1 MPYIRVDGMNML
13 LLQPK
18 LPHHNT
24 IYSSPDLSP
33 CQMSSFPSVTPSCNA
48 FTRIS
53 IASLLES
60 TDIEGTQGSHARTSK
75 TGTDVQFEEGQHSE
89 VVNYIQPPT
98 SDQAQEGMLAMY
110 EDKNPSCLASNT
122 SLVAL
127 SIEPQTS
134 DHPR

>member
-60 TDIEGTQGSHARTSK
+60 THIEGTQGSHARTSK
-75 TGTDVQFEEGQHSE
+75 TGTDVQFEEDPWMLPSNTSRPQH
-89 VVNYIQPPT
+89 P
-98 SDQAQEGMLAMY
+98 MY
-110 EDKNPSCLASNT
+110 EDENSSRLASNT
-122 SLVAL
+122 SLFAQ
-127 SIEPQTS
+127 SIEQTS
-134 DHPR
+134 EYTR